1 MQQPIIAELPKQ
13 SEQHMIAENPE
24 PVQSTIALVQNPQPE
39 PILAQNPNPEQPSVN
54 QEGTDAKL
62 QTEQQV
68 NQSDDVKSV
77 EVIDLDD

>member
-39 PILAQNPNPEQPSVN
+39 PILA
-54 QEGTDAKL
+54 
-62 QTEQQV
+62 
-68 NQSDDVKSV
+68 
-77 EVIDLDD
+77 